1 MLRSFGLPHKSI
13 QAFPILLHLSPVT
26 SSWFNIFWCRKLQ
39 PECGP
44 NLMASSLEDLP
55 MWLAVQ
61 ATHNEPGSS
70 LKEFHDPA
78 VCFLVEHRPTNVFSS
93 SQAILYS
100 LDYLPKPN
108 LWNNKILHSRL
119 LQKLMRSIVM
129 VLLCLHHKMHPKL
142 VSFERSAIL
151 PGSYKL

>member
-1 MLRSFGLPHKSI
+1 MMRSFGLPHKDI
-13 QAFPILLHLSPVT
+13 QAFPILLHPSPVA
-26 SSWFNIFWCRKLQ
+26 SSWFNIFLCRKLQ

-70 LKEFHDPA
+70 LKGFHDPA
-78 VCFLVEHRPTNVFSS
+78 VRFLVEHRLTNVFSS

-100 LDYLPKPN
+100 LDYCQNPICETQKFFILGCFKSWWDQL
-108 LWNNKILHSRL
+108 LWHYYMPS
-119 LQKLMRSIVM
+119 S
-129 VLLCLHHKMHPKL
+129 
-142 VSFERSAIL
+142 
-151 PGSYKL
+151 